1 MQKSVL
7 CVGVAVQD
15 HIFRIDRMPDT
26 AIKVFASDYRQVG
39 GGPAANAA
47 ATVARLGGRVA
58 LWARVGEDAT
68 GAAIVAELNDYGVDT
83 GVIRMIE
90 GGRSSV
96 STVAVD
102 SHGERL
108 IIAFADANLDRDVSW
123 LPIETIDAYDA
134 LLCDVRWPEAS
145 LHALSASRDRGI
157 PSVLDADLT
166 TTDAAE
172 TLFPLAAHAVF
183 SEPALARLSGT
194 NDPAAGLRAVAGQGA
209 KYVSVTLGAEGFA
222 YLNADGTFAHVP
234 GFPVDA
240 VDTLAAGDVFH
251 GAYALAVAEGRNVHD
266 AGRFASAT
274 AAIKCSRWGGRA
286 GIPNRPDVEALLAAP
301 ILENGDDN
309 D

>member
-15 HIFRIDRMPDT
+15 HIFRVDRMPDA

-47 ATVARLGGRVA
+47 ATVARLGARVT
-58 LWARVGEDAT
+58 LWARVGNDAT
-68 GAAIVAELNDYGVDT
+68 GKAMIAELKDYGVDT

-102 SHGERL
+102 GDGERL

-123 LPIETIDAYDA
+123 LPTETIGDSDA

-145 LHALSASRDRGI
+145 LHALTNARERGV

-166 TTDAAE
+166 TTDAVA
-172 TLFPLAAHAVF
+172 TLFPLATHAVF
-183 SEPALARLSGT
+183 SEPALARLAGT
-194 NDPAAGLRAVAGQGA
+194 TDPAAGLRAVAGQGA
-209 KYVSVTLGAEGFA
+209 KHVSVTLGAEGFGFLDENGA
-222 YLNADGTFAHVP
+222 FAHIP
-234 GFPVDA
+234 GFPVNA
-240 VDTLAAGDVFH
+240 IDTLAAGDVFH
-251 GAYALAVAEGRNVHD
+251 GAYALAVAEGRCVRD
-266 AGRFASAT
+266 AGRFAGAT
-274 AAIKCSRWGGRA
+274 AAIKCSRWGGRS
-286 GIPNRPDVEALLAAP
+286 GIPNRSDVEALLASNP
-301 ILENGDDN
+301 
-309 D
+309 